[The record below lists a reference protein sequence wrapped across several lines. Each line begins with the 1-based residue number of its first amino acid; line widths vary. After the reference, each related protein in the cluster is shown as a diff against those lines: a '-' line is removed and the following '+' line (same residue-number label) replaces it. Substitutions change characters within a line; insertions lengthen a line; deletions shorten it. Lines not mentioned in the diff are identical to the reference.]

1 VTLLEVTGLGKRF
14 GGVAAV
20 DQVNFTIDEGEVF
33 GLIGPN
39 GAGKTTVVNLI
50 TGYFPPS
57 AGTVLFDGKA
67 TIGVPPHRLAARGL
81 ARTFQ
86 NLALFEAT
94 TVLENVLI
102 GRHLA
107 FTDKRWNF
115 WFKRRK
121 QERIQR
127 AAALDL
133 LGQVGL
139 VDYAKEDVS
148 GLPYGLR
155 RRVEVARALAVGPR
169 LLLLDEPTAG
179 MTRKES
185 DDIGALIREVNAS
198 GVTVLLV
205 DHNVRLVSEVCD
217 RVAVMDWGTIITE
230 GEPEQVWADSRVQ
243 EAYLGVRHKVHDG
256 APGVSEQR
264 GVTDARD

>member
-1 VTLLEVTGLGKRF
+1 MTLLEVAGLSKRF

-20 DQVNFTIDEGEVF
+20 DQVNFTISEGEVF

-57 AGTVLFDGKA
+57 AGTVFFDGKA

-107 FTDKRWNF
+107 FKDKRWNI
-115 WFKRRK
+115 WFKRRS
-121 QERIQR
+121 QERTQR

-133 LGQVGL
+133 LRQVGL

-148 GLPYGLR
+148 ALPYGLR
-155 RRVEVARALAVGPR
+155 RRVEVARALAVSPR

-185 DDIGALIREVNAS
+185 DDIGALIREVNSS

-205 DHNVRLVSEVCD
+205 DHNVRLVSEVCH
-217 RVAVMDWGTIITE
+217 RVAVMDWG
-230 GEPEQVWADSRVQ
+230 
-243 EAYLGVRHKVHDG
+243 
-256 APGVSEQR
+256 
-264 GVTDARD
+264 